1 MEPLLTVILNI
12 RLELPSV
19 FSLKEKRRILK
30 SLITRLRNNFNIS
43 ISEVDN
49 NDVLR
54 TATLGVAIVTNESS
68 FGDKVIAKVVN
79 KIEANPDLIVLEY
92 HTERY

>member
-1 MEPLLTVILNI
+1 VEPLLTVILNI

>member
-1 MEPLLTVILNI
+1 MNI

-54 TATLGVAIVTNESS
+54 SATLGVAIVTNESS

-79 KIEANPDLIVLEY
+79 KIEANPDLVVLEY

>member
-54 TATLGVAIVTNESS
+54 SATLGVAIVTNESS

-79 KIEANPDLIVLEY
+79 KIEANPDLVVLEY

>member
-1 MEPLLTVILNI
+1 MLTVILNI